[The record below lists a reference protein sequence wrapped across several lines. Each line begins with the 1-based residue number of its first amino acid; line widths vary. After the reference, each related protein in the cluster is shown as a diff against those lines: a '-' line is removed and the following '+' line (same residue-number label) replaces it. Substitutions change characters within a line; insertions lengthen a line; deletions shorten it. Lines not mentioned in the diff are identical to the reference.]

1 MAIGLP
7 VVVSDWDVMKEVTRN
22 GEWATLFQTGN
33 EKDCVS
39 RILAWMESRPQ
50 APADAVR
57 THFSIENHI
66 QTLNRIY
73 EEASL

>member
-1 MAIGLP
+1 MN
-7 VVVSDWDVMKEVTRN
+7 DWDVMKEVTRD

-33 EKDCVS
+33 EEDCVS
-39 RILAWMESRPQ
+39 QILAWTERRTE

-57 THFSIENHI
+57 THYSIENHI
-66 QTLNRIY
+66 KALQRIY